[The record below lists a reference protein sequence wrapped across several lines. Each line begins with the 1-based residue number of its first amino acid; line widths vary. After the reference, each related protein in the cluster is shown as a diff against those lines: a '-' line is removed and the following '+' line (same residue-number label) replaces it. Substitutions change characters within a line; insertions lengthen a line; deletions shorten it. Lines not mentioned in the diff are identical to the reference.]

1 MNKKKKRTK
10 SRFDTFLENE
20 DAKRKKNAKT
30 RPHYDHTRLI
40 IAIVNSAVNDWI
52 INYAYLLRNPIS
64 NPSTAIPPQL
74 NALHKFTD
82 ADMFFKS
89 EWYRMLTNE
98 LITYEWI
105 TCKMKICANYRRP
118 SKASIYFRKRIRRML
133 IDETL

>member
-1 MNKKKKRTK
+1 MNRKKKPKL
-10 SRFDTFLENE
+10 RFDAFLENE
-20 DAKRKKNAKT
+20 DVERKRKNNKN

-52 INYAYLLRNPIS
+52 INYAYLLRNPIC
-64 NPSTAIPPQL
+64 NPSTALPPQL
-74 NALHKFTD
+74 NALRKFTD
-82 ADMFFKS
+82 ADMFLKS

-105 TCKMKICANYRRP
+105 TGKMTICANYRRP